1 MPGTF
6 HLLMMFLGAIEDKF
20 GDAGLRD
27 LAVQS
32 GIISEGSVDNA
43 SDGYLYS
50 RAVRMHKLVYEAL
63 IRILITQMKAN
74 LSDTEDLNA
83 FEFQIRKS
91 AESSDGDS
99 F

>member
-1 MPGTF
+1 MLMPGTF

-63 IRILITQMKAN
+63 IRILKGKFTQKESWSEMKEPTKTRRTP
-74 LSDTEDLNA
+74 LTVCKYLV
-83 FEFQIRKS
+83 
-91 AESSDGDS
+91 
-99 F
+99 